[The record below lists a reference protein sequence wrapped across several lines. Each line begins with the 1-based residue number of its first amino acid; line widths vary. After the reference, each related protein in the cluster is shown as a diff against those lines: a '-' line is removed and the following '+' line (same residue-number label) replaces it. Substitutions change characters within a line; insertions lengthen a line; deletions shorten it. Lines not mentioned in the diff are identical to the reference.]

1 MIRLMTGFLRRLPEA
16 LIGLGLASGAAIA
29 AAHAAGALAL
39 EWPAT
44 LTGMLPA
51 ISFAAGAAMLY
62 ARNDAAAGPP
72 PAES

>member
-1 MIRLMTGFLRRLPEA
+1 MTGPFRRLPEA
-16 LIGLGLASGAAIA
+16 LIGLGFVTGAAIA
-29 AAHAAGALAL
+29 AAHGAGVLAP

-44 LTGMLPA
+44 LIWMLPA

-72 PAES
+72 PAGP